1 MNRLLKTTLIIL
13 ISNFLI
19 IDKVASQSGYE
30 DVQQQM
36 INDEEDNLYYLQ
48 NTFEELEDFKDNPI
62 NLNNTTKEELEM
74 FPFLTDKVIENI
86 LYYIYR
92 YGPMLST
99 KELFLIE
106 DIDRRTIEMLLPY
119 IQIKKVEN
127 EKGIKN
133 IKKKKKNK
141 KNELSTRV

>member
-48 NTFEELEDFKDNPI
+48 NT
-62 NLNNTTKEELEM
+62 
-74 FPFLTDKVIENI
+74 
-86 LYYIYR
+86 
-92 YGPMLST
+92 
-99 KELFLIE
+99 
-106 DIDRRTIEMLLPY
+106 
-119 IQIKKVEN
+119 
-127 EKGIKN
+127 
-133 IKKKKKNK
+133 
-141 KNELSTRV
+141 